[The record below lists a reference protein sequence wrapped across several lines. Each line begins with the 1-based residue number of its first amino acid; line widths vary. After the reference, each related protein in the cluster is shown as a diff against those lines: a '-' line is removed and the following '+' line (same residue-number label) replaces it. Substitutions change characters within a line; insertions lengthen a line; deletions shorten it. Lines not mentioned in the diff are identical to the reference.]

1 MHAPVLC
8 SIPGWKVT
16 TDELVSAFGGLWH
29 TLASLYFI
37 SIRATLFEI
46 YVYTK
51 YKSIFLGKNNIYVRE
66 SEPQAR
72 HNPLLPD
79 SPWPLPPL
87 PHSTKP
93 KPFLGLRDG
102 LWLET
107 YIVNDLLSYT
117 ICLTIFAES
126 APYFVIK
133 QQWKY
138 QIQNFYRKY
147 FKYFYKI

>member
-16 TDELVSAFGGLWH
+16 TDELVSALGGFDTPWLVCILYQLEQH
-29 TLASLYFI
+29 FLKYMSTLNINRYFLDKI
-37 SIRATLFEI
+37 I
-46 YVYTK
+46 YMEENWNLKLVTIL
-51 YKSIFLGKNNIYVRE
+51 SSRTVPG
-66 SEPQAR
+66 
-72 HNPLLPD
+72 
-79 SPWPLPPL
+79 
-87 PHSTKP
+87 
-93 KPFLGLRDG
+93 PFLHYLTPLNQILSFGLRDG
-102 LWLET
+102 LRLET

-138 QIQNFYRKY
+138 QIQKFYRKY